1 MRRATFGAT
10 MMSLFAM
17 AAPSWAETVPLSAKW
32 TIDTSKIPAHVE
44 LRKGKVLFS
53 AKLLPS
59 KLVRIEGA
67 AVAAGTG
74 ELRAAAGGQF
84 MVFADNGGS
93 EVYCSTKTVD
103 LMHKGGFL
111 YMRYDDTYM
120 CLLDRDR
127 DGKFELSY
135 EIRSGLA
142 ALPFL
147 THGKTDDMVPITP
160 VSYTTIDP
168 AQLDIPLMLTLRW
181 NIGNGFDDRLGFNVS
196 VGADANAGY
205 LPREAALTLSSWY
218 GLNKGEVPGTFG
230 FANLRIH
237 AASTAAKTA
246 TFDIEKLS
254 DHGTM
259 ITDAAHVGFGLN

>member
-1 MRRATFGAT
+1 MMRATFGAALILLST
-10 MMSLFAM
+10 MAM
-17 AAPSWAETVPLSAKW
+17 PSWAETVPLSAKW
-32 TIDTSKIPAHVE
+32 IIDTSKIPAHVE

-53 AKLLPS
+53 ANLLPS

-67 AVAAGTG
+67 AVATGTG
-74 ELRAAAGGQF
+74 ELRAASGGQF
-84 MVFADNGGS
+84 MVYTDNTGA

-111 YMRYDDTYM
+111 YLRYNDTYM
-120 CLLDRDR
+120 CLLDRDG

-142 ALPFL
+142 ALPIL

-160 VSYTTIDP
+160 VSYATIDP
-168 AQLDIPLMLTLRW
+168 DQLDIPLMLTLRW

-196 VGADANAGY
+196 VGADANAGF
-205 LPREAALTLSSWY
+205 LPREAALTLSTWY

-230 FANLRIH
+230 FANMRIH
-237 AASTAAKTA
+237 VASTAAKAA
-246 TFDIEKLS
+246 TIDIERLS
-254 DHGTM
+254 DRGSMLT
-259 ITDAAHVGFGLN
+259 TADHVGFGIN